1 MNVENLVITIM
12 IFSALVLGMGIFQG
26 GLMDNY
32 GEDGQA
38 DNITSLERSKTI
50 NDKMAEMRESIESF
64 SLSDPLTWGNLV
76 GLGINLFSIL
86 FELPGMIHGMAVDAS
101 TMVGLPAFF
110 PYIVETIALVI
121 LVFGAYR
128 ALRGGQI

>member
-64 SLSDPLTWGNLV
+64 QLSDPLTWGNLV

-86 FELPGMIHGMAVDAS
+86 FDLPGMIHGMAVDVS

-110 PYIVETIALVI
+110 PYIIETIALVI